1 MIKTLLFT
9 YEEDIAKQNIVHEFE
24 VQYDDR
30 VYTPEGYSTQ
40 VISIKENDKEVE
52 HTYDLLNA
60 INKFLSENCEN
71 EYSDFSGEAIG
82 SGY

>member
-1 MIKTLLFT
+1 MIKTLLLT

-52 HTYDLLNA
+52 PTDNLLKA
-60 INKFLSENCEN
+60 INKFLFENCEN
-71 EYSDFSGEAIG
+71 EYYITLNIS
-82 SGY
+82 

>member
-60 INKFLSENCEN
+60 IKKFLSENCEN